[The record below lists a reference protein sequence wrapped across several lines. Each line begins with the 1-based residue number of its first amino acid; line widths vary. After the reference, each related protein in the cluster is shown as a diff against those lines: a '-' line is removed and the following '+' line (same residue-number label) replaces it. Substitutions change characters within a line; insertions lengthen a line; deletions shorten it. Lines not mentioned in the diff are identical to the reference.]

1 MNNAWIVEASRKRLA
16 LQNVPI
22 TNSIRQKLPKKSC
35 IVIGLDVSGSTDNR
49 FSGGRGGVRG
59 TRFNF
64 RDDEENEKT
73 DEVEETD
80 KELKSETIIVMEILG
95 VAEVLRGLNLQYDLD
110 GVDIVIY
117 VFGSATRN
125 VFVRKEESV
134 EEIITLLPQVVAD
147 NYTSDSTNLFSF
159 FFKSLKEDGY
169 GEYEGKIMTIIATD
183 GHANTGGSISDILS
197 QIEKEYFF
205 SKSTHERLEGYIIG
219 AGSIQVN
226 ENVGSRFRSVF
237 TPSGTRFEV
246 DGTRFDR
253 AEDVLRRHGSGDSS
267 SECNLHYLLSLMSGI
282 GNAVYL
288 ASCTDLSLLRESLKS
303 FLNEKET
310 EVPKQKKVWKVKL
323 DSGLIPLKPEVSSYL
338 NDGKA
343 VISYVEPAS
352 TWYLYVRTINSE
364 KGWQVALT
372 KTSGLF
378 DTSKH
383 YTYHDEFL
391 ETLSYED
398 AWECH
403 SKFEVEFRG
412 GTFNISN
419 DGKYWRCRPLYSF

>member
-1 MNNAWIVEASRKRLA
+1 MNNTWIVETSRKRLA
-16 LQNVPI
+16 LQYVPI

-49 FSGGRGGVRG
+49 FCVGRGGVRG

-64 RDDEENEKT
+64 RDDEENENT
-73 DEVEETD
+73 DDTD

-117 VFGSATRN
+117 VFGSSTRN
-125 VFVRKEESV
+125 IFVRKDESV
-134 EEIITLLPQVVAD
+134 EEIVTLLPEVVAN
-147 NYTSDSTNLFSF
+147 NYTSDSTNLYSF
-159 FFKSLKEDGY
+159 FFKAFKEDGY

-197 QIEKEYFF
+197 QIENEFF
-205 SKSTHERLEGYIIG
+205 FTKSSRERLEGYIIG

-237 TPSGTRFEV
+237 TSSGTRFEV
-246 DGTRFDR
+246 DGVRFDR
-253 AEDVLRRHGSGDSS
+253 AEDVLKRHGSGDCS

-303 FLNEKET
+303 FFNEKET
-310 EVPKQKKVWKVKL
+310 EAPQQKKVWKVKL
-323 DSGLIPLKPEVSSYL
+323 DSGLIPLKPELSSYL
-338 NDGKA
+338 NEGKA
-343 VISYVEPAS
+343 VISYVEPAN

-372 KTSGLF
+372 KTSGFF

-391 ETLSYED
+391 EMLSYED

-403 SKFEVEFRG
+403 YKFEIGFTE

-419 DGKYWRCRPLYSF
+419 DGKYWRCRPLYNTF